1 LSIKENYDMANHVLD
16 NQDFALE
23 SEKSRKSRKDDP
35 THAHLNHCF
44 AYLRQGLLCS
54 ADTTLEPA
62 KVQNGV
68 RVGEYTGW
76 ELGRECR
83 DWKVIADFA
92 TAHQY
97 DPWAT
102 EAA

>member
-1 LSIKENYDMANHVLD
+1 MANHVLD

-102 EAA
+102 KAA